1 MNRFLTLALTST
13 LFFTAARAEESGAG
27 CQIFNILDNAVYYD
41 GYQVEKIFDIDKEDG
56 ILRHSNDI
64 YAVKLTDEFL
74 SSLGSNLWMHLSL
87 GALCDNYDRVGN
99 VNIAFVPKGEQSYI
113 YSEVERCEIA
123 RYITP
128 FMNKNK
134 EPDKV
139 PYDYDL
145 SLVSLI
151 LRDPA
156 IREKYDLWLE
166 SVVFGVP
173 YTANTQISGCKD
185 RNDVFSVTIDME
197 TDATPAA
204 SADGHILLPIYTKA
218 PEVKGPVNLNNYR
231 EEATDTLKTTTRS
244 FTFSLPE
251 DVEDA
256 VITIISTPHGANQG
270 GEEYVR
276 RKHLVYFDDEIVLS
290 FKPGGESCEPYR
302 KYNTQSNGIYGYKE
316 MTPAEWAS
324 WNNWCPGQ
332 AVPIRYIPLGAVK
345 AGNHTVM
352 IRVPQ
357 AKFIGKEGDIRPSLY
372 FQGMKH
378 GKVQSGI
385 TRVVARGPEVK
396 FIRRGD
402 IITFETESTIRELTL
417 HTFDGTQ
424 VYGRFNPGNSIDISF
439 LSPGAYILS
448 LFAPDGSASVTKI
461 IK

>member
-1 MNRFLTLALTST
+1 MNKLSLFALSLISTFSAATAQETS
-13 LFFTAARAEESGAG
+13 AEM
-27 CQIFNILDNAVYYD
+27 QVFNILDNAVYYD

-64 YAVKLTDEFL
+64 YAIKLSDEFL
-74 SSLGSNLWMHLSL
+74 SSLGDNLWMHLTL

-99 VNIAFVPKGEQSYI
+99 VNIAFVPKGAKSYK
-113 YSEVERCEIA
+113 YDDVDRCEIS

-134 EPDKV
+134 EPNQV

-151 LRDPA
+151 LRDPS

-173 YTANTQISGCKD
+173 YAANTQISGCKD
-185 RNDVFSVTIDME
+185 RNDVFSVSIDMA
-197 TDATPAA
+197 TDTSPAEA
-204 SADGHILLPIYTKA
+204 AADHIFIPIYTKA

-231 EEATDTLKTTTRS
+231 EVATDTLKKTTRS
-244 FTFSLPE
+244 FTFTLPE

-276 RKHLVYFDDEIVLS
+276 RKHLVYFDGDIVLS

-302 KYNTQSNGIYGYKE
+302 QYNTQSNGIYGYKV
-316 MTPAEWAS
+316 MTPAEWTS

-345 AGNHTVM
+345 AGTHTVM

-357 AKFIGKEGDIRPSLY
+357 AKFIGGEGDIRPSLY
-372 FQGMKH
+372 FQGMRH

-385 TRVVARGPEVK
+385 TDVVAKGPEVK
-396 FIRRGD
+396 FTRRGD
-402 IITFETESTIRELTL
+402 IITFETESFIRELTI
-417 HTFDGTQ
+417 HTFDGTP
-424 VYGRFNPGNSIDISF
+424 VYGRFNPGNSIDISA
-439 LSPGAYILS
+439 LTPGAYILS
-448 LFAPDGSASVTKI
+448 LFAPDGSASVCKI